1 MLVSQ
6 PHFAAEVFEPSTML
20 SLHGRPAPTDADV
33 AAMIPAMVKLASD
46 NELVRSL
53 VITDGGA
60 PSTAQRKRLFDA
72 LAGRSERVR
81 NAIITD
87 ATSVRFVISAMS
99 LVVDGIRAFSPQEI
113 NAALAY
119 LEYSPRELV
128 ACASKLRSIA
138 KSLPAG
144 RFLTF
149 ERALEHLSPAR

>member
-20 SLHGRPAPTDADV
+20 TLHGRPAPSDADLAV
-33 AAMIPAMVKLASD
+33 VIPAMVKLVSE
-46 NELVRSL
+46 NELARSL

-72 LAGRSERVR
+72 IGGRSDRVR
-81 NAIITD
+81 NAVVSD
-87 ATSVRFVISAMS
+87 AASVRFVISAMS
-99 LVVDGIRAFSPQEI
+99 LVVDGIRAFSPDEI
-113 NAALAY
+113 NSALAY
-119 LEYSPRELV
+119 LEYSPREIV
-128 ACASKLRSIA
+128 ACASKLRTIA

-149 ERALEHLSPAR
+149 ERALDHLSPAR